1 MSITNKI
8 DTRTLSLVLIAL
20 IGGVIGGYLSGATFN
35 DTKIESLSN
44 AFVAQLDTKNTEIA
58 SLSDAMSDLE
68 EQLSNIEA
76 SIADPII
83 GFNTPDYDSGWI
95 DIEQGGNVE
104 VNHNLGTRNLFVYLI
119 GARTH
124 ENEDLI
130 HQHHYGTEAYGLDAI
145 TPNGGIDTD
154 FIDRGVWWLINGEN
168 EIKIVRVWD
177 DNDWHRFRVLLWRL
191 PEPPVVWEPVT

>member
-20 IGGVIGGYLSGATFN
+20 IGGVIGGYLSGATFK

-44 AFVAQLDTKNTEIA
+44 AFVAQLDTKDTEIA

-83 GFNTPDYDSGWI
+83 GFNTPDFDSGWI
-95 DIEQGGNVE
+95 DIEQGGTVE

-119 GARTH
+119 GALTH
-124 ENEDLI
+124 ENEDFI
-130 HQHHYGTEAYGLDAI
+130 HQHHYGTEAYGLDVI

-154 FIDRGVWWLINGEN
+154 FIDRGVWWHISDEN
-168 EIKIVRVWD
+168 KLKITRVWD
-177 DNDWHRFRVLLWRL
+177 DYDWHRFRVLLWRL
-191 PEPPVVWEPVT
+191 SEPPVVWEPVS